1 MESNVE
7 RALTNLEIHVKHLN
21 GLKGYKNFNIYIMGD
36 LNINLIKCNE
46 KYTRDYI
53 DLMVSNMFLPAITEP
68 TRVTNTSC
76 TVIDHIWVNNP
87 NIVTQAFVI
96 EDLFI
101 TDHLMNGI
109 AISTSVQNHT

>member
-1 MESNVE
+1 MTWRQTNQINW
-7 RALTNLEIHVKHLN
+7 LT
-21 GLKGYKNFNIYIMGD
+21 LKPQNS
-36 LNINLIKCNE
+36 E
-46 KYTRDYI
+46 
-53 DLMVSNMFLPAITEP
+53 VP
-68 TRVTNTSC
+68 TRITDTSC

-109 AISTSVQNHT
+109 AISTRQETVYRIIHKRKFSSENKGTAG